1 MIYDTV
7 RCITQNYTSVTFS
20 LLRAEDT
27 EGACVCVCLDTDNAF
42 T

>member
-1 MIYDTV
+1 MIYGTV
-7 RCITQNYTSVTFS
+7 CCITQNYASVTFS

-27 EGACVCVCLDTDNAF
+27 EGVCVCLDTDNAF